1 MAGNGHRLRDA
12 VAESLM
18 VEPALAQAE
27 VELHSSEANG
37 ANSKLRS
44 RMQDLLLDAPTRPAF
59 DGFMV
64 PSLEPAFMQALR
76 AGLEEA
82 LDSNA
87 TLAEAETNAIR
98 DFGLEKLG
106 EFRTAIRGHLSGDA
120 ELADR
125 DLAIYVKA
133 GEGRKTAFQR
143 ALEENLKDLGERPPF
158 EGAVTGKGNG
168 DTPALPAPAPED
180 SRDASPVGRDEPGV
194 PVGQHE
200 DVAGQPGPKPDQI
213 KSVTL
218 HSVQP
223 DLLAREQTTA
233 PERAAGAA
241 PARVPRM
248 EPIPLLTAALEAVGV
263 AGDEF
268 GFVLRYGRYAQPGRS
283 SEFLVGGLG
292 LSDLSDRLTGWLEAQ
307 GASDCEVQVLD
318 DGSGELMIYLLGH
331 DRPIASPGLE
341 YVTE

>member
-27 VELHSSEANG
+27 VDLHSSEANG
-37 ANSKLRS
+37 ANAKLRS
-44 RMQDLLLDAPTRPAF
+44 RMEELLLDAPTRPAF

-64 PSLEPAFMQALR
+64 PTLEPAFMKALR

-106 EFRTAIRGHLSGDA
+106 EFRTAIRGHLSGEA
-120 ELADR
+120 ELDER

-168 DTPALPAPAPED
+168 DAPALPAPASEH
-180 SRDASPVGRDEPGV
+180 SLDASPAGQDEPGV
-194 PVGQHE
+194 LVGQQK
-200 DVAGQPGPKPDQI
+200 DVVGQPGPNAAQM

-223 DLLAREQTTA
+223 DLVASEQTTA
-233 PERAAGAA
+233 SARAAGAA

>member
-168 DTPALPAPAPED
+168 DAPALPAPAPEH
-180 SRDASPVGRDEPGV
+180 SEVASPVG
-194 PVGQHE
+194 QQE
-200 DVAGQPGPKPDQI
+200 DVVSQPGPNVAQV

-223 DLLAREQTTA
+223 DIVAPEQTPA
-233 PERAAGAA
+233 SARAVGAA